1 MLALGLGLLAAA
13 LARAATPV
21 IDTAG
26 GPASLTTTATATT
39 QTASTPA
46 AVLITTSE
54 PLPSALKK
62 RSFTAGALF
71 PTGVFAGFWS
81 GAGPSATGV
90 QPQPRV
96 TDPVGG
102 ALFPLNLTSP
112 MTIPEVG
119 ARTHPL
125 CVRSTH
131 TLMCAR

>member
-1 MLALGLGLLAAA
+1 MLAHGLVLLAAA
-13 LARAATPV
+13 LARAATPI

-26 GPASLTTTATATT
+26 GPASLTTSATATT
-39 QTASTPA
+39 HTASTPA
-46 AVLITTSE
+46 AVRITMSE
-54 PLPSALKK
+54 PLPSALKQ
-62 RSFTAGALF
+62 RAFTAGALF
-71 PTGVFAGFWS
+71 PTGVFAAFWS

-112 MTIPEVG
+112 TTIPEVR
-119 ARTHPL
+119 ARAPLL